1 MAAVRWQFWLGLS
14 FFLSVLVGTIGG
26 GIWLYYLAM
35 DANEVPLRK
44 LIVQGELQYV
54 SRDEVRSALTDTELG
69 SFFSADVDGIRS
81 SIEALPWVDRASV
94 RKEWPD
100 ILKVFL
106 VEQQPLAHWNVQQRP
121 RALLNEQG
129 EVFEADKD
137 VLTKPLPYLSGPEHA
152 VDETVAQFHKVQQL
166 LELNGHWISSLQLS
180 ERFAVDVV
188 LQSGIELRLGREGL
202 LERVQRFID
211 LYPQLAAHRD
221 SLIEYVDLR
230 YDTGVAVSWRT
241 AAKQPKES

>member
-1 MAAVRWQFWLGLS
+1 MAAMRWQFWLGLG
-14 FFLSVLVGTIGG
+14 FFLSVLVGTAGG
-26 GIWLYYLAM
+26 AVWLYYLAM

-44 LIVQGELQYV
+44 LVVQGELQYV
-54 SRDEVRSALTDTELG
+54 SRDEVRNALTDTELG

-81 SIEALPWVDRASV
+81 RIEALPWVERASV

-121 RALLNEQG
+121 RALVNKQG
-129 EVFEADKD
+129 QVFEADKE

-152 VDETVAQFHKVQQL
+152 VDETVEQFHQVQQL

-211 LYPQLAAHRD
+211 LYPQIAAHRD

-241 AAKQPKES
+241 AEKQPKES

>member
-1 MAAVRWQFWLGLS
+1 MAAMRWQFWLGLV
-14 FFLSVLVGTIGG
+14 FFLSVVVGAIAGSV
-26 GIWLYYLAM
+26 WLYYLAM

-44 LIVQGELQYV
+44 LVVQGELEYV
-54 SRDEVRSALTDTELG
+54 SRDEVRQALTDTELG

-81 SIEALPWVDRASV
+81 RIEGLPWVARASV

-121 RALLNEQG
+121 RALINAQG
-129 EVFEADKD
+129 EIFEADKA
-137 VLTKPLPYLSGPEHA
+137 VLTVPLPYLSGPEHA
-152 VDETVAQFHKVQQL
+152 LDETLAQFQNVQQL

-211 LYPQLAAHRD
+211 LYPQIEAHRD
-221 SLIEYVDLR
+221 ALIEYVDLR